1 LIAET
6 AAIYFPES
14 KMKQHVNGQA
24 SEEILPDEPASCATT
39 ITTTTT
45 NTLLNRTNINRI
57 PSKVVFNDGTSAG
70 VLSNLKQCTRT
81 MNLHEA
87 DVTLKSLG
95 LMLPSPSDITPS
107 RIDPFRSTLMTL
119 HEKPGNFLRV
129 LKKEKIDVSG
139 SKLNIFVRCLNFF
152 KI

>member
-6 AAIYFPES
+6 AAIYFPEF

-24 SEEILPDEPASCATT
+24 SEEILPDESASCATT
-39 ITTTTT
+39 ITT

-57 PSKVVFNDGTSAG
+57 PSKVVFNDGTPAG
-70 VLSNLKQCTRT
+70 VLSNLKQCTRI

-87 DVTLKSLG
+87 DVTLKSLD

-107 RIDPFRSTLMTL
+107 RIDPFRSTLMTPQ
-119 HEKPGNFLRV
+119 EKPGNFLRV

-139 SKLNIFVRCLNFF
+139 SKLNIFVRSLNFF